1 MRRSLWLIFTL
12 AFTMAI
18 TSCSDNGNGNGPDCT
33 TASECDGTLPDGCD
47 GYWECIGQKCE
58 PICTGKC
65 ETATDCESGTWPIN
79 ADCSE
84 SEGQWS
90 CENEVCRV
98 ICPVLTWS
106 TRMEVDLEQA
116 GVQLDIEPTA
126 DGQFAIAYFKRV
138 DEFTTCGTSCSLDPD
153 CATDF
158 YCNEF
163 QCCQEGCTEPILGDT
178 MTRTHRD
185 TIRYAKFDGTNWNV
199 EDVATISTVMLSGI
213 SMTFRGNT
221 PLVAYL
227 GGTPH
232 GGRQVC
238 GGTDL
243 IVADGP
249 GNWNETTAVAVSS
262 EAAAGGDCPK
272 MQAICDF
279 GDVVGLWPSIARSQ
293 DGSTIGVVYRDVH
306 NGYTKDADDAADLE
320 YAFSTG
326 GGWGH
331 EWVDLARG
339 SGDFSSLAFGND
351 GEPAVAY
358 YNGEVGT
365 TDLKSP
371 ILFAKRPWAEWTQP
385 VMPCTTNA
393 DCPNGQACAGQE
405 CVCTTDSQCESPM
418 RCIDTHRCSAVVA
431 ALNGGL
437 DEKSISL
444 AVGPDGR
451 YLVAYYDPDAQNLMI
466 AHSEDGKNWS
476 RGIVD
481 SDGNT
486 GKYPSIVILPNTNKP
501 AIAYYRCNVYRPG
514 ETSCDTNDDGPR
526 FAYFKGEYPLDLTSQ
541 TKWKK
546 SYVSSTGDAD
556 SVAFDGRHISLA
568 VLPDGTI
575 GVAYYY
581 SWVSGNETLEH
592 LMFHKGTWE

>member
-1 MRRSLWLIFTL
+1 
-12 AFTMAI
+12 
-18 TSCSDNGNGNGPDCT
+18 
-33 TASECDGTLPDGCD
+33 
-47 GYWECIGQKCE
+47 
-58 PICTGKC
+58 
-65 ETATDCESGTWPIN
+65 
-79 ADCSE
+79 
-84 SEGQWS
+84 
-90 CENEVCRV
+90 
-98 ICPVLTWS
+98 
-106 TRMEVDLEQA
+106 
-116 GVQLDIEPTA
+116 
-126 DGQFAIAYFKRV
+126 
-138 DEFTTCGTSCSLDPD
+138 
-153 CATDF
+153 
-158 YCNEF
+158 
-163 QCCQEGCTEPILGDT
+163 
-178 MTRTHRD
+178 
-185 TIRYAKFDGTNWNV
+185 
-199 EDVATISTVMLSGI
+199 
-213 SMTFRGNT
+213 
-221 PLVAYL
+221 
-227 GGTPH
+227 
-232 GGRQVC
+232 
-238 GGTDL
+238 
-243 IVADGP
+243 
-249 GNWNETTAVAVSS
+249 
-262 EAAAGGDCPK
+262 